1 MFHVNGIC
9 RSRTGD
15 GWSCEGV
22 GTAHPCSVLAA
33 ASQSLPAP
41 SFTEPH
47 PPLSLSS
54 EESGSEENARTQ
66 PKRRAEVGREG
77 RERTGGRRGMG
88 SKREDRKLE
97 SEASQGEIE
106 ERRGGT
112 EEGKK
117 GGRKRGREG
126 VSGQTLALEPEPP
139 TLSSLG

>member
-88 SKREDRKLE
+88 SKREDRISNSAAPQFCGNAWQE
-97 SEASQGEIE
+97 MGAEQMGI
-106 ERRGGT
+106 
-112 EEGKK
+112 
-117 GGRKRGREG
+117 
-126 VSGQTLALEPEPP
+126 QALTPPP
-139 TLSSLG
+139 TQNSPFFVYFVQWDPT